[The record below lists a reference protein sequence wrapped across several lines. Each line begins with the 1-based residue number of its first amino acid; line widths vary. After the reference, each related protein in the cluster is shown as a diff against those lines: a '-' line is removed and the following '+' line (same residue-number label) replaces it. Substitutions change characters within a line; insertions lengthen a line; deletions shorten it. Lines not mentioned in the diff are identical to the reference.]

1 MRPPDF
7 WKRTDAAARLT
18 SAILAPFGWIYG
30 ATVAYRAKR
39 ARPYRS
45 CAKVICVGNLTVGGS
60 GKTPIALEIARL
72 LLSRNRRV
80 VFLTRGY
87 GGHVQGPRF
96 VAASDRF
103 ADVGDEP
110 LLLAASAPVIVAR
123 DRAAGARLAD
133 EQGFD
138 VIVMDDGHQ
147 NFSLAKDLS
156 LVVIGSGFGNNCM
169 LPAGPLR
176 EPVAQGLKRADAV
189 INLAGEA
196 PPVNPSIPLVRSR
209 LVPLDDVSWSEKR
222 VIAFAGIANPERFFS
237 LLADLGANVVEVRAF
252 PDHHPYSSSEIVQ
265 LKSRAVAKSAVLA
278 TTEKDFVRLSGEE
291 REGIEQLRVRAE
303 FIQSDMIDRLL
314 DRVTGP

>member
-18 SAILAPFGWIYG
+18 SAILAPLGWIYG

-45 CAKVICVGNLTVGGS
+45 RAKVICVGNLTVGGT

-87 GGHVQGPRF
+87 GGHVQGARF

-110 LLLAASAPVIVAR
+110 LLLAAVAPVIVSR

-138 VIVMDDGHQ
+138 VVVMDDGHQ
-147 NFSLAKDLS
+147 NFS
-156 LVVIGSGFGNNCM
+156 
-169 LPAGPLR
+169 PAGPLR

-189 INLAGEA
+189 IILAGEA
-196 PPVNPSIPLVRSR
+196 PPVNPSIPLVQSR
-209 LVPLDDVSWSEKR
+209 LVQLDDVLWSEKR
-222 VIAFAGIANPERFFS
+222 VVAFAGIANPERFFS
-237 LLADLGANVVEVRAF
+237 LLADLGTNVVEVRAF
-252 PDHHPYSSSEIVQ
+252 PDHHPYSSAEIAQ
-265 LKSRAVAKSAVLA
+265 LKSGALAESAALV
-278 TTEKDFVRLSGEE
+278 TTEKDFVRLSSEE
-291 REGIEQLRVRAE
+291 REGVEQLRVRAE
-303 FIQSDMIDRLL
+303 FVQSDMIDRLL